1 MWKLLISARN
11 LHFLLIVT
19 FVLQGH
25 AIAQSS
31 DPVEIAVEYLSQGE
45 VEKARGE
52 FEKLARNVQ
61 NIPRI
66 HDTYFNLLISEK
78 DFSEAEK
85 YLKSVLRQTD
95 GSFRYA
101 IDMGVLYRAQDDNEK
116 ASDYLDNLI
125 DDITKDKDA
134 QARMNNI
141 RFLAQLFFEKD
152 FRDKAIRTYEK
163 GRETYG
169 ASDLFALDLA
179 NVYRVMNE
187 KENMVTEY
195 LNFSKSQPRNIGY
208 VKNSL
213 QRYLTEPTDLDTLEL
228 VLYDFIQ
235 REAGNPVFNE
245 LLVWTHLQQKNFSAA
260 LRQARALDRR
270 MENNGQNILN
280 VGMIAFE
287 NDDFKNASKAFE
299 YVISDFPD
307 SPNQRLAQR
316 YSLLAEEEV
325 IKSTYPV
332 DTVAVRKLIQQY
344 DVYRKESRDIFSA
357 MEAQRRVAL
366 LQAFQLNQIDVA
378 IATLQDLVSQPVG
391 RHQVVA
397 EAKMDLAD
405 IYLLDQQPW
414 ESILLYGQVER
425 MFKDEPLGYTA
436 KLKSAKLSYFKG
448 EFELAQ
454 AHLDILKLATSREI
468 ANDALDLSILIKNNT
483 VFDTTD
489 VVMQSYANIEL
500 MIFQN
505 QKKEAIQAMDSMLVA
520 FDGHSITDE
529 VLLLKAETF
538 RELGNFQ
545 EALNSLNI
553 INEKYYYDILGDDA
567 LFLTGVILEDDLQRN
582 EEAMKAYSD
591 LLTKFKGSIY
601 VAEAR
606 SRFREL
612 RGDFNN

>member
-1 MWKLLISARN
+1 MWKLLISVRN
-11 LHFLLIVT
+11 LLLLLITLV
-19 FVLQGH
+19 FLSVQLL
-25 AIAQSS
+25 AQSS
-31 DPVEIAVEYLSQGE
+31 DPVEIAEQYLSQGE

-52 FEKLARNVQ
+52 FEKLTRNPQ
-61 NIPRI
+61 YIPRI

-78 DFSEAEK
+78 DFNEAEK

-95 GSFRYA
+95 DSFRYA
-101 IDMGVLYRAQDDNEK
+101 IDMGVLYRAQGDNEK
-116 ASDYLDNLI
+116 ASSYLDNLI
-125 DDITKDKDA
+125 DDIVKDKDA
-134 QARMNNI
+134 QARMNNV

-163 GRETYG
+163 GREAYG
-169 ASDLFALDLA
+169 ATDLFALDLA

-213 QRYLTEPTDLDTLEL
+213 QRYLTEPTDMDTLEL

-270 MENNGQNILN
+270 LENNGQNILN

-299 YVISDFPD
+299 YVITDFPD

-332 DTVAVRKLIQQY
+332 DTSAVRKLIDKY
-344 DVYRKESRDIFSA
+344 EVYRKESRDIFSA

-366 LQAFQLNQIDVA
+366 LQAFQLDEIEVA

-405 IYLLDQQPW
+405 IYLLDKQPW

-436 KLKSAKLSYFKG
+436 KLKSAKLSYYKG

-454 AHLDILKLATSREI
+454 SHLDILKLATSREI

-505 QKKEAIQAMDSMLVA
+505 QKREAIQAMDSMLVQ

-529 VLLLKAETF
+529 VLLLKAETL
-538 RELGNFQ
+538 RELGNFE